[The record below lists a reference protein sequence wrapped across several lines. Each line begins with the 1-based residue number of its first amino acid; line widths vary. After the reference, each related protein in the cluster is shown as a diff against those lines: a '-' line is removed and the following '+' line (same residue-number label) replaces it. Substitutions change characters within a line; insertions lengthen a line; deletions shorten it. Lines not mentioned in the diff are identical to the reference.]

1 MKVLVQENNHQSF
14 LEAILAGIM
23 IALGGSIYL
32 SVENKIL
39 GSFLFALGLYTI
51 CVFAFNL
58 FTGKVGYLM
67 DAIKKKKH
75 ASYLKFLGIVWLGN
89 LIGANIVAF
98 LLKNTRLAKTSITS
112 LGLIEKA
119 TILVQTKLIDS
130 PLSLFI
136 LSIFCGL
143 LMYIA
148 VDIYKEKEEGLGR
161 YLGIFLCVMVFI
173 LAGFEHCV
181 ANMFYFALAGAFK
194 NFSTWYLLLVMTMGN
209 SLGAMLIPYLHKK
222 R

>member
-1 MKVLVQENNHQSF
+1 MQKNE
-14 LEAILAGIM
+14 LETFVKAVLAGIL
-23 IALGGSIYL
+23 IAIGGTIYL
-32 SVENKIL
+32 SVDNKML
-39 GSFLFALGLYTI
+39 GAFLFSLGLLTI

-58 FTGKVGYLM
+58 FTGKVGYFIT
-67 DAIKKKKH
+67 AIKNKQQ
-75 ASYLKFLGIVWLGN
+75 AIYVKFLAIVWLGN
-89 LIGANIVAF
+89 LLGANIIAF
-98 LLKNTRLAKTSITS
+98 LLKNTRLAKTSLNNI
-112 LGLIEKA
+112 GLVEKS
-119 TILVQTKLIDS
+119 TMLIQNKLDDTT
-130 PLSLFI
+130 LSLLI

-194 NFSTWYLLLVMTMGN
+194 NWSTWYQLFIMTIGN
-209 SLGAMLIPYLHKK
+209 SLGAMSIPLLLRHNKK
-222 R
+222 